1 MEPQMSRPALLRALK
16 RNEERGP
23 YHILRSIVTDA
34 AVVRL
39 TAAHF
44 PGLPVVGNLRTGAWY
59 VEPEVSSAVPGAGGP
74 TAYFKSSDGHP
85 GAWIMPPSRLNLGF
99 LNTVTT
105 AGGAILVDSTR
116 KGKRFPDRLHLASS
130 PFLHLISSR
139 SFSRTVPMW
148 CAMLNRIARPD
159 ETAKEWHE
167 LVTPPIVSPSEL
179 SQVHPRR
186 DALRAS
192 YHRIF
197 L

>member
-1 MEPQMSRPALLRALK
+1 MSRVHSTRMAPSLTQRDPAAWVLALSVQKFGSQSWHAGARCTMEPQMSRPALLRALK

-34 AVVRL
+34 LVVRL

-99 LNTVTT
+99 LLTVTT

-116 KGKRFPDRLHLASS
+116 KGKRFPDRL
-130 PFLHLISSR
+130 LIS
-139 SFSRTVPMW
+139 
-148 CAMLNRIARPD
+148 
-159 ETAKEWHE
+159 
-167 LVTPPIVSPSEL
+167 
-179 SQVHPRR
+179 
-186 DALRAS
+186 LRLL
-192 YHRIF
+192 RF
-197 L
+197 CV